1 MNLWLNLSFLSN
13 ELKLYY
19 SVLTATFIAEI
30 K

>member
-1 MNLWLNLSFLSN
+1 MNLWLNLSSLSYDL
-13 ELKLYY
+13 ELYY